1 MKKTGAG
8 FTRHPGLEFTATLPK
23 DLTVRPNMEHAGESC
38 NWAWLMTESVVVA
51 FVVAFAVNWFLNRW
65 RKY

>member
-1 MKKTGAG
+1 MKKAGAG
-8 FTRHPGLEFTATLPK
+8 FTRHPGLEFTATLPNH
-23 DLTVRPNMEHAGESC
+23 DSRLNMEHAGESC
-38 NWAWLMTESVVVA
+38 NWLWLMTQSVVIA